1 MQNLLKTI
9 LTQLLIVILLIGARA
24 APGSSGTPHVIPLP
38 AEYQLTDGRF
48 KLSPQT
54 KILAGSD
61 LSGEASYLRRRLEAA
76 TGYTFQISTE
86 EVKESAGGAIL
97 LKLNQQMD
105 SGAEGYRL
113 RVEPKGVT
121 IEAPQPPGVFY
132 GIQTLLQLFPTEI
145 YSDTPVEGVE
155 WTARAVEIKDRPRFG
170 WRAYLLDDARWFH
183 GLETVKSMLDQLAY
197 LKMNTLHWYL
207 TDDQGWRLE
216 IKRYPKLTEVGSR
229 RKDSQVG
236 GWRSEQRTGQPHQGF
251 YTQQQVRELVRY
263 AAERHITVVPVI
275 SMPGHASAA
284 IASYP
289 EMGTSG
295 EKIEVEVTFGVKL
308 NTFNVADENVY
319 RFLQN
324 ILDEVMELFP
334 SEVIHL
340 GGDEVKFDQWMKSE
354 RVREM
359 MKRENLQGPADVQ
372 RYFTNRMSRFLESR
386 GRRMIGWNDILGH
399 DLHGFL
405 NNVGA
410 AEISSQ
416 SGAGRLAKNTIVN
429 FWKGDIE
436 LAEGAVQQGYDII
449 NSLHSSTYLDYT
461 YQSIPVEKA
470 YAFDP
475 IPEGLPAQFHHKVLG
490 LGCQMWGE
498 WIPTRDRL
506 EYQSF
511 PRLAAYAEIGWS
523 ARETKDYEDFLR
535 RLQVQKLR
543 WQRQSIN
550 CADQP

>member
-1 MQNLLKTI
+1 M
-9 LTQLLIVILLIGARA
+9 
-24 APGSSGTPHVIPLP
+24 
-38 AEYQLTDGRF
+38 
-48 KLSPQT
+48 
-54 KILAGSD
+54 
-61 LSGEASYLRRRLEAA
+61 
-76 TGYTFQISTE
+76 
-86 EVKESAGGAIL
+86 
-97 LKLNQQMD
+97 
-105 SGAEGYRL
+105 
-113 RVEPKGVT
+113 
-121 IEAPQPPGVFY
+121 FY
-132 GIQTLLQLFPTEI
+132 GIQTLLQLFPPEI

-183 GLETVKSMLDQLAY
+183 GLEAVKSMLDQLAY
-197 LKMNTLHWYL
+197 LKMNRLHWYL
-207 TDDQGWRLE
+207 TDDQGWRIE

-251 YTQQQVRELVRY
+251 YTQQQVREVVRY
-263 AAERHITVVPVI
+263 AGERHITVVPVI

-308 NTFNVADENVY
+308 NTFNVADEKVY
-319 RFLQN
+319 TFLQN
-324 ILDEVMELFP
+324 ILDEVMGLFP

-340 GGDEVKFDQWMKSE
+340 GGDEVKFNQWMESE
-354 RVREM
+354 QVKEM

-372 RYFTNRMSRFLESR
+372 RYFTNRMSRFLEGR
-386 GRRMIGWNDILGH
+386 GKRMIGWNDILGH

-416 SGAGRLAKNTIVN
+416 SGAGRLAKNAIVN

-436 LAEGAVQQGYDII
+436 LAEGAVREGYDII

-475 IPEGLPAQFHHKVLG
+475 IPEGLPAQFHHKILG
-490 LGCQMWGE
+490 MGCQMWGE
-498 WIPTRDRL
+498 WIPTSDRL

-511 PRLAAYAEIGWS
+511 PRLAAYAETGWS
-523 ARETKDYEDFLR
+523 ARETKDYGDFLR

-543 WQRQSIN
+543 WQQQSIN
-550 CADQP
+550 FADQP